1 MEIKALISS
10 GNQIISP
17 VLLDK
22 LTLQRY
28 IGIKPAVVSF
38 SAINSEVKNIT
49 EGCMLSILK
58 DGVNIFYGYIFEIAK
73 GEYFTEITAYD
84 QLRYLKNR
92 DTYKYSG
99 IKASELVKMIAD
111 DFGLKCGEIE
121 DTGYVIP
128 YMLEYNKTL
137 ADIIQNSLDITE
149 KNTGKAYVLYD
160 FYGRLTLKA
169 EDTLSSSLYITE
181 DNLINITETTSID
194 NCSYN
199 KIKLSRSGLNNSGE
213 VFQAEDS
220 QNIEKW
226 GILQHFETISAQVNG
241 VEYSKELLKLYN
253 KKSHEAEV
261 NVAKGDISIRGGS
274 KVYLK
279 TADEGEPQNMTVQK
293 VSHIFCEGRH
303 TMGLSLLG

>member
-1 MEIKALISS
+1 MEVKVLISS

-38 SAINSEVKNIT
+38 MVMNSEVKNIT
-49 EGCMLSILK
+49 EGCIVSILK
-58 DGVNIFYGYIFEIAK
+58 DGVNIFYGYIFEMCK

-99 IKASELVKMIAD
+99 IKSSELVKMIAD
-111 DFGLKCGEIE
+111 DFDLKCGEIE

-149 KNTGKAYVLYD
+149 KNTGRAYVLYD
-160 FYGRLTLKA
+160 FYGRLTLKS
-169 EDTLSSSLYITE
+169 EDALSSGLYIAG
-181 DNLINITETTSID
+181 DDLISITETTSID
-194 NCSYN
+194 NYSYN
-199 KIKLSRSGLNNSGE
+199 KIKLSRSGRNNIGE
-213 VFQAEDS
+213 VFEAEDS
-220 QNIEKW
+220 KNIGKW
-226 GILQHFETISAQVNG
+226 GILQHFETIPEQVNG
-241 VEYSKELLKLYN
+241 MEYSKKLLKLYN

-261 NVAKGDISIRGGS
+261 SAAQGDISIRGGS

-279 TADEGEPQNMTVQK
+279 TADEGEAKNMTVQK
-293 VSHIFCEGRH
+293 VCHIFCEGRH
-303 TMGLSLLG
+303 TMELSLLG